1 MHLGGGGMNVPGL
14 DLPDI
19 SGLVGILAMVAG
31 LRLLWQARHEILFW
45 LEAFVRI
52 LREQL
57 AGTGT
62 PARPR
67 RLTPAAA
74 AERHTLRIVIGMFL
88 VLFVGPF
95 LIALGI
101 IF

>member
-1 MHLGGGGMNVPGL
+1 MNVPGL
-14 DLPDI
+14 NLPDV
-19 SGLVGILAMVAG
+19 SGLVGILAMVVG

-62 PARPR
+62 PSRPR
-67 RLTPAAA
+67 PIPATT

-88 VLFVGPF
+88 VLFLGPF

>member
-1 MHLGGGGMNVPGL
+1 MPGL

-62 PARPR
+62 PPRPR
-67 RLTPAAA
+67 RLTPA